1 MCCGAEVA
9 DPGEH
14 RRRLAAGDDDGGDGR
29 EEHALSPPPL
39 NTTMWGRRQAQEM
52 SAMVSALAQVV
63 AGGVGEGVM
72 ASSTKRPA
80 EHEAFAE
87 EAWWSTSY
95 GGGDGDGG
103 APSAASSFLADYTAA
118 PAASYSPHGAAAGDE
133 ELPSPS
139 SAESGGSGGTP
150 RKRYRGVR
158 QRPWGKWAAEIRD
171 PHKAA
176 RVWLGTFDDAEA
188 AARAYDAAALGF
200 RGSRAKLNFPESATI
215 PPPQQPPH
223 APALAMPP
231 PQQPPHAPALA
242 MPPPQRPEALLES
255 QALLGG
261 QAYSHYARFLRPSTG
276 GSTSGA
282 PRTPAPPLIYSFGAG
297 ASYPLQPERRGEGA
311 STERPAPV
319 VTSAAAWAAY
329 SHEQPQRR
337 DDPSV

>member
-29 EEHALSPPPL
+29 EEHALLSSPPP
-39 NTTMWGRRQAQEM
+39 NTTMWRRRQAQDM
-52 SAMVSALAQVV
+52 SAMVSALAHVV
-63 AGGVGEGVM
+63 AGGVGDGGI

-103 APSAASSFLADYTAA
+103 APSAASPFLADYTAA
-118 PAASYSPHGAAAGDE
+118 PAASYSPHGVAAGDE

-176 RVWLGTFDDAEA
+176 RVWLGTFDNAEA

-215 PPPQQPPH
+215 PPQQQPP
-223 APALAMPP
+223 P
-231 PQQPPHAPALA
+231 APALA

-261 QAYSHYARFLRPSTG
+261 QAYSHYARFLLPSTG

-282 PRTPAPPLIYSFGAG
+282 PRTPAPPVMYSFGAG
-297 ASYPLQPERRGEGA
+297 ASYPMQPESRGEGA
-311 STERPAPV
+311 STERPGPV

-329 SHEQPQRR
+329 SHEQPERR